1 MSLLCLNNLI
11 LNSYIAL
18 KKIKMFK
25 RKFFLKLGLE
35 IIAII
40 IGISASFWISEIS
53 VERDKS
59 IQRERVLKSI
69 LIESNDIKNYCDER
83 IKIWNQD
90 IEIYN
95 LLLNEKL
102 NIEILKNIAIS
113 KNRVEYNLIY
123 YRDFDPPMNRYR
135 SLVNTGDLKYVQSE
149 NIKEALTRLHNLN
162 FSKVVSTVDY
172 EKKIIELIID
182 LITQENPKLFL
193 KGNNSKISFENYLK
207 SLHKFIQENEK
218 LKSNLIV
225 QLKYFK
231 TRISSLKFYILTL
244 EELQY
249 ELSEI
254 LKVN

>member
-1 MSLLCLNNLI
+1 
-11 LNSYIAL
+11 
-18 KKIKMFK
+18 MFK
-25 RKFFLKLGLE
+25 RKFFLKIGLE

-40 IGISASFWISEIS
+40 IGISASFWISEMS
-53 VERDKS
+53 VERDKKT
-59 IQRERVLKSI
+59 QRLRVLKSI
-69 LIESNDIKNYCDER
+69 LLESSDIKDYCEER

-95 LLLNEKL
+95 LILNEKL
-102 NIEILKNIAIS
+102 NIEMLKNIAVS
-113 KNRVEYNLIY
+113 KNRIEYNLIY
-123 YRDFDPPMNRYR
+123 YRDFNPPMNRYR
-135 SLVNTGDLKYVQSE
+135 SLVNTGDLKFVRSE
-149 NIKEALTRLHNLN
+149 NIKEVLTRLHNLN

-193 KGNNSKISFENYLK
+193 KGNDSKISFENYLK

-231 TRISSLKFYILTL
+231 TRISSLKFYMLTL

-249 ELSEI
+249 ELNET
-254 LKVN
+254 LKAN

>member
-1 MSLLCLNNLI
+1 MNLYNLL

-18 KKIKMFK
+18 KGTTMFK

-40 IGISASFWISEIS
+40 IGISASFWISEMS
-53 VERDKS
+53 VERDKT
-59 IQRERVLKSI
+59 IQRKRVLKSI
-69 LIESNDIKNYCDER
+69 LLESKDIKDYCAER

-95 LLLNEKL
+95 LILNEKL
-102 NIEILKNIAIS
+102 NIEILRNIAIS

-135 SLVNTGDLKYVQSE
+135 SLVNTGDLKFVRSE
-149 NIKEALTRLHNLN
+149 NIKEVLTRLHNLN

-193 KGNNSKISFENYLK
+193 KGNDSKISFENYLK

-231 TRISSLKFYILTL
+231 TRISSLKFYMLTL

-249 ELSEI
+249 ELNET
-254 LKVN
+254 LKAN

>member
-1 MSLLCLNNLI
+1 
-11 LNSYIAL
+11 
-18 KKIKMFK
+18 MFK
-25 RKFFLKLGLE
+25 RKLFFKLGLE

-53 VERDKS
+53 VERDKE
-59 IQRERVLKSI
+59 IQRERVLNSI
-69 LIESNDIKNYCDER
+69 LIESEDIKKYCDER

-90 IEIYN
+90 IDIYN
-95 LLLNEKL
+95 LLLDNKL
-102 NIEILKNIAIS
+102 NIKKLKKVAIS

-123 YRDFDPPMNRYR
+123 YRDFDPPMNRYT
-135 SLVNTGDLKYVQSE
+135 STINTGDLKFIQSE
-149 NIKEALTRLHNLN
+149 NIKEVLTRLHNLN
-162 FSKVVSTVDY
+162 FTKVVSTVDY

-182 LITQENPKLFL
+182 LITEENPSLFL
-193 KGNNSKISFENYLK
+193 KGNDPKINFDSYLK
-207 SLHKFIQENEK
+207 TLHKFIQENEK

-231 TRISSLKFYILTL
+231 TRISSLKLYMLTL

-249 ELSEI
+249 NLKNI

>member
-1 MSLLCLNNLI
+1 
-11 LNSYIAL
+11 
-18 KKIKMFK
+18 MFK
-25 RKFFLKLGLE
+25 RKLFFKLGLE

-53 VERDKS
+53 VERDKE
-59 IQRERVLKSI
+59 IQRERVLNSI
-69 LIESNDIKNYCDER
+69 LIESEDIKKYCDER

-90 IEIYN
+90 IGIYN
-95 LLLNEKL
+95 LLLNNKL
-102 NIEILKNIAIS
+102 SINKLKKVAIS

-123 YRDFDPPMNRYR
+123 YRDFDPPMNRYT
-135 SLVNTGDLKYVQSE
+135 STINTGDLKFIQSE
-149 NIKEALTRLHNLN
+149 NIKEVLTRLHNLN
-162 FSKVVSTVDY
+162 FTKVVSTVDY

-182 LITQENPKLFL
+182 LITEENPSLFL
-193 KGNNSKISFENYLK
+193 KGNDPKINFDSYLK
-207 SLHKFIQENEK
+207 TLHKFIQENEK

-231 TRISSLKFYILTL
+231 TRISSLKLYMLTL

-249 ELSEI
+249 NLKNI

>member
-1 MSLLCLNNLI
+1 
-11 LNSYIAL
+11 
-18 KKIKMFK
+18 MFK

-40 IGISASFWISEIS
+40 IGISASFWISEMS
-53 VERDKS
+53 VERDKT
-59 IQRERVLKSI
+59 IQRKRVLKSI
-69 LIESNDIKNYCDER
+69 LLESKDIKDYCAER

-90 IEIYN
+90 IEIYK
-95 LLLNEKL
+95 LILNEKL
-102 NIEILKNIAIS
+102 NIEMLRNIAIS

-135 SLVNTGDLKYVQSE
+135 SLVNTGDLKFVRSE
-149 NIKEALTRLHNLN
+149 NIKEVLTRLHNLN
-162 FSKVVSTVDY
+162 FSKVVSTVGY

-193 KGNNSKISFENYLK
+193 KGNDSKISFENYLR
-207 SLHKFIQENEK
+207 SLHKFIKENEK

-231 TRISSLKFYILTL
+231 TRISSLKFYMLTL

-249 ELSEI
+249 ELNET
-254 LKVN
+254 LKAN

>member
-1 MSLLCLNNLI
+1 ML
-11 LNSYIAL
+11 
-18 KKIKMFK
+18 K
-25 RKFFLKLGLE
+25 RKFFFKLGFD

-53 VERDKS
+53 IEREEEN
-59 IQRERVLKSI
+59 QRERVLNSI
-69 LIESNDIKNYCDER
+69 LIESDDIKNYCDER
-83 IKIWNQD
+83 MKIWKQD

-95 LLLNEKL
+95 LLLNDEL
-102 NIEILKNIAIS
+102 NINKIKKVAIS

-162 FSKVVSTVDY
+162 FSKVLSTVDY

-249 ELSEI
+249 ELSDI
-254 LKVN
+254 LKIN

>member
-1 MSLLCLNNLI
+1 
-11 LNSYIAL
+11 
-18 KKIKMFK
+18 MFK
-25 RKFFLKLGLE
+25 RKLFFKLGLE

-53 VERDKS
+53 VERDKE
-59 IQRERVLKSI
+59 IQRERVLNSI
-69 LIESNDIKNYCDER
+69 LIESEDIKKYCDER

-90 IEIYN
+90 IDIYN
-95 LLLNEKL
+95 LLLNNKL
-102 NIEILKNIAIS
+102 NIKKLKKVAIS

-123 YRDFDPPMNRYR
+123 YRDFDPPMNRYT
-135 SLVNTGDLKYVQSE
+135 STINTGDLKFIQSE
-149 NIKEALTRLHNLN
+149 NIKEVLTRLHNLN
-162 FSKVVSTVDY
+162 FTKVVSTVDY

-182 LITQENPKLFL
+182 LITEENPSLFL
-193 KGNNSKISFENYLK
+193 KGNDPKINFDSYLK
-207 SLHKFIQENEK
+207 TLHKFIQENEK

-231 TRISSLKFYILTL
+231 TRISSLKLYMLTL

-249 ELSEI
+249 NLKNI

>member
-1 MSLLCLNNLI
+1 
-11 LNSYIAL
+11 
-18 KKIKMFK
+18 MFK
-25 RKFFLKLGLE
+25 RKFFFKLGLE

-53 VERDKS
+53 VERDKE
-59 IQRERVLKSI
+59 IQRERVLNSI
-69 LIESNDIKNYCDER
+69 LIESEDIKKYCDER

-90 IEIYN
+90 IGIYN
-95 LLLNEKL
+95 LLLNNKL
-102 NIEILKNIAIS
+102 SINKLKKVAIS

-123 YRDFDPPMNRYR
+123 YRDFDPPMNRYT
-135 SLVNTGDLKYVQSE
+135 STINTGDLKFIQSE
-149 NIKEALTRLHNLN
+149 NIKEVLTRLHNLN
-162 FSKVVSTVDY
+162 FTKVVSTVDY

-182 LITQENPKLFL
+182 LITEENPSLLL
-193 KGNNSKISFENYLK
+193 KGNDPKINFDSYLK
-207 SLHKFIQENEK
+207 TLHKFIQENEK

-231 TRISSLKFYILTL
+231 TRISSLKLYMLTL

-249 ELSEI
+249 NLKNI

>member
-1 MSLLCLNNLI
+1 
-11 LNSYIAL
+11 
-18 KKIKMFK
+18 MFK

-40 IGISASFWISEIS
+40 IGISASFWISEMS
-53 VERDKS
+53 VERDKTT
-59 IQRERVLKSI
+59 QRLRVLKSI
-69 LIESNDIKNYCDER
+69 LLESNDIKDYCTER

-90 IEIYN
+90 IEIYK
-95 LLLNEKL
+95 LILNEKL
-102 NIEILKNIAIS
+102 NIEMLRNIAIS

-135 SLVNTGDLKYVQSE
+135 SLVNTGDLKFVRSE
-149 NIKEALTRLHNLN
+149 NIKEVLTRLHNLN
-162 FSKVVSTVDY
+162 FSKVVSTVGY

-193 KGNNSKISFENYLK
+193 KGNDSKISFENYLR
-207 SLHKFIQENEK
+207 SLHKFIKENEK

-231 TRISSLKFYILTL
+231 TRISSLKFYMLTL

-249 ELSEI
+249 ELNET
-254 LKVN
+254 LKAN

>member
-1 MSLLCLNNLI
+1 
-11 LNSYIAL
+11 
-18 KKIKMFK
+18 MFK
-25 RKFFLKLGLE
+25 RKFFFKLGLE

-53 VERDKS
+53 FERDKE
-59 IQRERVLKSI
+59 IQRERVLNSI
-69 LIESNDIKNYCDER
+69 LIESEDIKKYCDER

-90 IEIYN
+90 IDIYN
-95 LLLNEKL
+95 LLLNNKL
-102 NIEILKNIAIS
+102 NINKLKKVAIS

-123 YRDFDPPMNRYR
+123 YRDFDPPMNRYT
-135 SLVNTGDLKYVQSE
+135 STNNTGDLKFIQSE
-149 NIKEALTRLHNLN
+149 NIKEVLTRLHNLN
-162 FSKVVSTVDY
+162 FTKVVSTVDY

-182 LITQENPKLFL
+182 LITKENPSLFL
-193 KGNNSKISFENYLK
+193 KGNDPKINFDSYLK
-207 SLHKFIQENEK
+207 TLHKFIQENEK

-231 TRISSLKFYILTL
+231 TRISSLKLYMLTL

-249 ELSEI
+249 NLKNI

>member
-1 MSLLCLNNLI
+1 
-11 LNSYIAL
+11 
-18 KKIKMFK
+18 MFK

-40 IGISASFWISEIS
+40 IGISASFWISEMS
-53 VERDKS
+53 VERDKTT
-59 IQRERVLKSI
+59 QRLRVLKSI
-69 LIESNDIKNYCDER
+69 LLESNDIKDYCAER

-95 LLLNEKL
+95 LILNEKL
-102 NIEILKNIAIS
+102 NIEMLRNIAIS

-123 YRDFDPPMNRYR
+123 YRDFNPPMNRYR
-135 SLVNTGDLKYVQSE
+135 SLVNTGDLKFVRSE
-149 NIKEALTRLHNLN
+149 NIKEVLTRLHNLN

-193 KGNNSKISFENYLK
+193 KGNDSKISFENYLR
-207 SLHKFIQENEK
+207 SLHKFIKENEK

-231 TRISSLKFYILTL
+231 TRISSLKFYMLTL

-249 ELSEI
+249 ELNET
-254 LKVN
+254 LKAN

>member
-1 MSLLCLNNLI
+1 
-11 LNSYIAL
+11 
-18 KKIKMFK
+18 MFK

-40 IGISASFWISEIS
+40 IGISASFWISEMS
-53 VERDKS
+53 VERDKT
-59 IQRERVLKSI
+59 IQRKRVLKSI
-69 LIESNDIKNYCDER
+69 LIESNDIKDYCAER

-90 IEIYN
+90 IEIYK
-95 LLLNEKL
+95 LILNEKL
-102 NIEILKNIAIS
+102 NIEMLRNIAIS

-123 YRDFDPPMNRYR
+123 YRDFNPPMNRYR
-135 SLVNTGDLKYVQSE
+135 SLVNTGDLKFVRSE
-149 NIKEALTRLHNLN
+149 NIKEVLTRLHNLN

-193 KGNNSKISFENYLK
+193 KGNDSKISFENYLR

-231 TRISSLKFYILTL
+231 TRISSLKFYMLTL

-249 ELSEI
+249 ELNET
-254 LKVN
+254 LKAN

>member
-1 MSLLCLNNLI
+1 ML
-11 LNSYIAL
+11 
-18 KKIKMFK
+18 K
-25 RKFFLKLGLE
+25 RKFFFKLGFD

-53 VERDKS
+53 IEREEEN
-59 IQRERVLKSI
+59 QRERVLNSI
-69 LIESNDIKNYCDER
+69 LIESDDIKNYCDER
-83 IKIWNQD
+83 MKIWKQD

-95 LLLNEKL
+95 LLLNDEL
-102 NIEILKNIAIS
+102 NINKIKKVAIS

-249 ELSEI
+249 ELSDI
-254 LKVN
+254 LKIN

>member
-1 MSLLCLNNLI
+1 
-11 LNSYIAL
+11 
-18 KKIKMFK
+18 MFK

-40 IGISASFWISEIS
+40 IGISASFWISEMS
-53 VERDKS
+53 VERDKT
-59 IQRERVLKSI
+59 IQRKRVLKSI
-69 LIESNDIKNYCDER
+69 LLESKDIKDYCAER

-95 LLLNEKL
+95 LILNEKL
-102 NIEILKNIAIS
+102 NIEMLRNIAIS

-123 YRDFDPPMNRYR
+123 YRDFNPPMNRYR
-135 SLVNTGDLKYVQSE
+135 SLVNTGDLKFVRSE
-149 NIKEALTRLHNLN
+149 NIKEVLTRLHNLN

-193 KGNNSKISFENYLK
+193 KGNDSKISFENYLR
-207 SLHKFIQENEK
+207 SLHSFIQENEK

-231 TRISSLKFYILTL
+231 TRISSLKFYMLTL

-249 ELSEI
+249 ELNETI
-254 LKVN
+254 KVN